1 MALANTGLTEN
12 SVQKLM
18 IDAGVIY
25 KNLTFTT
32 ETGFTGDLLGATQGG
47 VEINI
52 EKKYRKIEVDGT
64 KGRSV
69 KGLEVVDEET
79 ATLKATLLE
88 MTADNLALSAGGRV
102 LETSQFSG
110 YDQIEGKYT
119 VDEDDYISNFGI
131 VGNLSNGKKIIFIFD
146 NVLITSALN
155 IKLEDGKEGAVELEG
170 TSHATF
176 DQLNA
181 GTSNW
186 RILTPSGETT
196 DVQEG

>member
-1 MALANTGLTEN
+1 MVLANTGLTQN
-12 SVQKLM
+12 SVQKFV
-18 IDAGVIY
+18 IDAAVIY
-25 KNLTFTT
+25 KNLTFAT

-79 ATLKATLLE
+79 TTAKATLLE
-88 MTADNLALSAGGRV
+88 LSAANLALASGGQV
-102 LETSQFSG
+102 LATSQFTG

-119 VDEDDYISNFGI
+119 VSDSDYIKNFGV
-131 VGNLSNGKKIIFIFD
+131 VGNLPNGDKIIFILD
-146 NVLITSALN
+146 NILITSALN
-155 IKLEDGKEGAVELEG
+155 IKTEDGKEAAVEIEG

-186 RILTPSGETT
+186 RILTPTGA
-196 DVQEG
+196 VQEA